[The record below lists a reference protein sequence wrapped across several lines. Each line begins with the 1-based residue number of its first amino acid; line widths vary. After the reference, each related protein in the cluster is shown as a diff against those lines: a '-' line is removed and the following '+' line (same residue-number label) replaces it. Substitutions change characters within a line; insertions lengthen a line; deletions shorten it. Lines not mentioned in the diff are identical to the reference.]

1 MSQRKRN
8 TLIPPLEQNQPYDN
22 ILKSL
27 FEGQEQ
33 QMLAYFLAE
42 AVYVDTLNIE
52 VLRTPLRVDRVYKII
67 LDDESNMLD
76 LEFQASGE
84 PDDAERLLE
93 YHAYFH
99 RKYKS
104 PVISVIV
111 YPFPTTVAVSP
122 LREKRGKG
130 KRTILVFDFLVI
142 KLWEWQAA
150 DFVQNH
156 AIPMYALLPTM
167 AGANAEMLHKAI
179 DEMVEYYQGR
189 EVQLAREIRWLGIM
203 LRRAEIMPLAEKQE
217 IEERLDMFD
226 DLMERDPKMRK
237 IRAQSEA
244 RGKAEGLA
252 KGEARGKA
260 EGLAEGETR
269 GKAKGKAEGKAEG
282 LQEAVV
288 TVVEGRFPPLADLAR
303 QKVRRINTPDALSMM
318 LRGLAAA
325 PNEDAA
331 RTLLELLVA

>member
-1 MSQRKRN
+1 MPKRKYHPSVP
-8 TLIPPLEQNQPYDN
+8 LLEQNQPYDN

-33 QMLAYFLAE
+33 QMLTYFLAD

-52 VLRTPLRVDRVYKII
+52 VLRTPLRVDRAYKIL
-67 LDDESNMLD
+67 LDDEINVLD

-84 PDDAERLLE
+84 ADDADRLLE
-93 YHAYFH
+93 YHASFH
-99 RKYKS
+99 RKHHY
-104 PVISVIV
+104 PVISVFV

-122 LREKRGKG
+122 LREMRRG
-130 KRTILVFDFLVI
+130 REQLVFHFDMI
-142 KLWEWQAA
+142 KLWEWRAEEMVRA
-150 DFVQNH
+150 H
-156 AIPMYALLPTM
+156 AVPIYALLPTM
-167 AGANAEMLHKAI
+167 GGANAEMLHKAI
-179 DEMVEYYQGR
+179 AEMVEYYQGR

-203 LRRAEIMPLAEKQE
+203 LRRAEILPLAEKQE

-244 RGKAEGLA
+244 RGEARGKAKGLAEGEARGLAEGEARGEA

-260 EGLAEGETR
+260 EGL
-269 GKAKGKAEGKAEG
+269 
-282 LQEAVV
+282 QEAVV
-288 TVVEGRFPPLADLAR
+288 TIVEGRFPPLADLAR
-303 QKVRRINTPDALSMM
+303 QKVRRINGPDALSMM
-318 LRGLAAA
+318 LRSLAAA
-325 PNEDAA
+325 PNEAAA